1 MQKICYA
8 KYNLGFEMVM
18 VVRGEV
24 SKEYL
29 KNQLVLVSESS
40 LDIQQL
46 LSPLLLPFLG
56 QMALQSNK
64 E

>member
-1 MQKICYA
+1 MQKTSYA
-8 KYNLGFEMVM
+8 KYNVGLELVM
-18 VVRGEV
+18 VVEGKGC
-24 SKEYL
+24 KEYL

-56 QMALQSNK
+56 QMVFHSSK